1 MTTTTT
7 PTFGPDF
14 VKELVPWMIQ
24 RFGIATAKAF
34 RMIWDIGMMYLAQ
47 HWIAVVVG
55 LFAIFIFALVR
66 AFATG
71 RWAMLGSIT
80 YNYLYFGILFIIGL
94 IFGPELF
101 ANDYFKIVLVIL
113 YITCFI
119 FTGKFLSKI
128 GVRR

>member
-1 MTTTTT
+1 MTATST
-7 PTFGPDF
+7 PLRTDF
-14 VKELVPWMIQ
+14 PRQVVELLLNAIDEGTKQ
-24 RFGIATAKAF
+24 TA
-34 RMIWDIGMMYLAQ
+34 RMLWNILTSFLLE
-47 HWIAVVVG
+47 HWIAVLVG

-71 RWAMLGSIT
+71 RWAMLGSAT
-80 YNYLYFGILFIIGL
+80 YNYLYFGVLFLIGT

-113 YITCFI
+113 YVVCFVI
-119 FTGKFLSKI
+119 TGKFLSKI